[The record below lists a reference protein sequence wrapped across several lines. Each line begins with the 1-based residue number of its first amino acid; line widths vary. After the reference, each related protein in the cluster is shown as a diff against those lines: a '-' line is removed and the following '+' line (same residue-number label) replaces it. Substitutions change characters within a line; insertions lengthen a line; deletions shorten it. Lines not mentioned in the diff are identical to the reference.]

1 MTTSDEILK
10 IIIRGGGY
18 VSGEEIAEKLNITR
32 AAVSKNV
39 GLLKK
44 RGFIIEAKTNGGY
57 KYSGGGE
64 ISAGAISARLSD
76 KPRGE
81 IIVLDEVKST
91 NDYLKDLAERG
102 ENVTA
107 VIAKKQ
113 SGGRGRFSR
122 PFYSPANV
130 GVYMSVLLKA
140 PLDIRLG
147 VKITSYAATMTAR
160 AIEKFTGGGVGVK
173 WVNDLYMNGKKICGI
188 LTEAVVDFETQKLKY
203 AVVGIGINVLDGKFP
218 EELSNIATDIEKES
232 GVKIDLNDLIAEIIK
247 NSENFEEEILSG
259 DFFKEYKDRSILT
272 GKKVRVVSGAE
283 DFTATVLSIADS
295 GALMVD
301 KNGET
306 VAVNAGDVSVR
317 LGEEYEKQ

>member
-1 MTTSDEILK
+1 MTTFDEILK
-10 IIIRGGGY
+10 FLINRGDY
-18 VSGEEIAEKLNITR
+18 VSGEEIADALNITR
-32 AAVSKNV
+32 AAVSKSV

-44 RGFIIEAKTNGGY
+44 RGCKIIAKTNGGY
-57 KYSGGGE
+57 KLESCSGLF
-64 ISAGAISARLSD
+64 AGAIAAKLSD

-102 ENVTA
+102 ENVCA

-113 SGGRGRFSR
+113 TGGRGRFSR
-122 PFYSPANV
+122 AFYSPKDV
-130 GVYMSVLLKA
+130 GIYASILLKA

-203 AVVGIGINVLDGKFP
+203 AIVGIGINVLDCKLP
-218 EELSNIATDIEKES
+218 EELKNIATNIERES
-232 GVKIDLNDLIAEIIK
+232 GIKIDLNNLIAEIIE
-247 NSENFEEEILSG
+247 NSECFEDEILSG
-259 DFFKEYKDRSILT
+259 NFFEEYKSRSILT
-272 GKKVRVVSGAE
+272 DKTVRVVSGGE
-283 DFTATVLSIADS
+283 DYIATVKGILDS
-295 GALMVD
+295 GALVVD
-301 KNGET
+301 KGGEK
-306 VAVNAGDVSVR
+306 VVINAGDVSIR
-317 LGEEYEKQ
+317 L